1 MINPSKLAAA
11 MIIAAFLFL
20 ALALLTGCSSFGPL
34 TFSLESEYGRF
45 SYQLPELPDRTL
57 RDK

>member
-1 MINPSKLAAA
+1 MINPAKFAAA

-34 TFSLESEYGRF
+34 TFSLESDYGRF
-45 SYQLPELPDRTL
+45 TYQLPEMPARTL
-57 RDK
+57 HDK